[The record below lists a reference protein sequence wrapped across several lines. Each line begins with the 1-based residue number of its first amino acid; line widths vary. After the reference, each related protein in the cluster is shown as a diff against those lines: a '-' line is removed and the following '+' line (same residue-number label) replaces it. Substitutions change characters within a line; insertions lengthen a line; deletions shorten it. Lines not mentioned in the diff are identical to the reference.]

1 MTRDFVLRTAE
12 GNNLGITSY
21 GYENFDDGNCIIH
34 VHGFKGFKD
43 WGFNPF
49 LAQFFAEQ
57 GYFVVTFNFSHNGIG
72 KNPLDFTELDKFAEN
87 TFSLEVKELK
97 EIINCYKSGF
107 FGKIGN
113 NKIGLLGHSRGGGIS
128 ILNGNHDDVS
138 CIAVWASV
146 ATFERYGSKQIED
159 WEKKGFVVVI
169 NTRTSQ
175 VMRMNRTLLED
186 IRDNKENLDI
196 IKAVKKLKKPL
207 LIVHGKEDLAVP
219 VKEANMLFE
228 AANQSI
234 SELYIIESTGHTFNA
249 VHPFNGSNPKLDKA
263 LIKTKEFF
271 DINLN

>member
-1 MTRDFVLRTAE
+1 
-12 GNNLGITSY
+12 
-21 GYENFDDGNCIIH
+21 
-34 VHGFKGFKD
+34 
-43 WGFNPF
+43 
-49 LAQFFAEQ
+49 
-57 GYFVVTFNFSHNGIG
+57 
-72 KNPLDFTELDKFAEN
+72 
-87 TFSLEVKELK
+87 
-97 EIINCYKSGF
+97 INCYKSGF

-128 ILNGNHDDVS
+128 ILNANHDDVS
-138 CIAVWASV
+138 CISVWASV

-159 WEKKGFVVVI
+159 WEKKGFVEVI

-175 VMRMNRTLLED
+175 VMRMNRTLLDD

-196 IKAVKKLKKPL
+196 IKSVKNLKKPL

-228 AANQSI
+228 ASNQSI